1 MRNFFGNFS
10 NLLSKQGS
18 DGELDWAPGPQ
29 GVALSGHGEEGLTAM
44 VHQRRGCLC
53 LKPVTTDH
61 SRCSLHTP
69 SLPSALGMPENPFRK
84 PRPGGQKPAHQ
95 GCLGNESRSVS
106 FLGSV
111 EPRSSF
117 DRACPNTC
125 LVPQCPVTRG
135 IPHRR
140 LQGLGGAQAG
150 PQTGRLRL

>member
-10 NLLSKQGS
+10 NLLSKQES

-29 GVALSGHGEEGLTAM
+29 GVARSGHGEEGLTASAM
-44 VHQRRGCLC
+44 GHQRRGCLC
-53 LKPVTTDH
+53 LKPITTDH

-84 PRPGGQKPAHQ
+84 PRPGGPKPAHQ
-95 GCLGNESRSVS
+95 GCLRNESGSAS
-106 FLGSV
+106 ILGSV

-117 DRACPNTC
+117 GRRCRSTP

-150 PQTGRLRL
+150 PQT